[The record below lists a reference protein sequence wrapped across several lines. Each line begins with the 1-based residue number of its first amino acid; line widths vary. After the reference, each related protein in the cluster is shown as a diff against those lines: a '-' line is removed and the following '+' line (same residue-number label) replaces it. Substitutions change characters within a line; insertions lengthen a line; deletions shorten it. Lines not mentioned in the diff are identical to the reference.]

1 MKAPIRTAVALA
13 ACAWMAACAAPGLST
28 GAAISAQSSNAIAIG
43 KSTKADVAAALGKG
57 ATVRFDSGFEVWV
70 YRIAGGGNA
79 SSGNAEF
86 VILFAPS
93 GVVAKTRIRPA
104 PPPVE
109 ARRT

>member
-1 MKAPIRTAVALA
+1 
-13 ACAWMAACAAPGLST
+13 
-28 GAAISAQSSNAIAIG
+28 
-43 KSTKADVAAALGKG
+43 
-57 ATVRFDSGFEVWV
+57 VWV